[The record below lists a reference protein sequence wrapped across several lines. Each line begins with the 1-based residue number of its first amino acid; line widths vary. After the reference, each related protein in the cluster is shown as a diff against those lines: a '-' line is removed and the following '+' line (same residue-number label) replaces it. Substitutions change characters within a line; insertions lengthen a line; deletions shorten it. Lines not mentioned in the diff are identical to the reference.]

1 MVWMVKRDIALPDG
15 TTQTVLAPQVYLMVQ
30 DGDLRGD
37 GTLMAGRRVRIDAE
51 DRVQNSGTI
60 AARDALAITAKDI
73 VLRDGGTVRADTA
86 DLRAR
91 QDVDNLGAIVRGKK
105 VFLGAGRDVN
115 LVSTT
120 GESTSRD
127 ATDSDSSAST
137 PRATGKTVRAETKRT
152 YIGGVSRIDTQDLTI
167 SSGRDVNMKA
177 AVLDIDDDA
186 RINADRDINLLIARE
201 TYGESVFYKKR
212 NTSRVEHALDV
223 GTVIQTGGNLSFSAG
238 RDMNAT
244 AVEATAG
251 GTLAVDAGRDVNLLD
266 GRETGYARDEH
277 YVKHKS
283 GWATVRKHRVDTT
296 TSD

>member
-1 MVWMVKRDIALPDG
+1 MLNPRSLIGWQLVFTQVWTPVLSQTLPISVDKGIPHQRPIVTKAGNGVPVVNIAPP
-15 TTQTVLAPQVYLMVQ
+15 TA
-30 DGDLRGD
+30 
-37 GTLMAGRRVRIDAE
+37 AGVSNNRYKQFNVGPSG
-51 DRVQNSGTI
+51 VVFNNSG
-60 AARDALAITAKDI
+60 AH
-73 VLRDGGTVRADTA
+73 
-86 DLRAR
+86 
-91 QDVDNLGAIVRGKK
+91 
-105 VFLGAGRDVN
+105 
-115 LVSTT
+115 
-120 GESTSRD
+120 
-127 ATDSDSSAST
+127 
-137 PRATGKTVRAETKRT
+137 
-152 YIGGVSRIDTQDLTI
+152 
-167 SSGRDVNMKA
+167 
-177 AVLDIDDDA
+177 
-186 RINADRDINLLIARE
+186 NLLIARE